1 MSRIQCKSRVLDA
14 IVPRVHGAKHPPPES
29 DQLNQ
34 LSFRTPGHEVEENV
48 NKGEGEVE
56 TATAAATEAP
66 EASTAGAAAAT
77 AAPDTTAKI
86 PSAAA
91 PQPTE
96 LEQPV
101 KEAEAA
107 AAAPTTV
114 PESLPEVAPEVAAVA
129 HKDSLQEAVD
139 KAQASKSGRLPAL
152 DGGDEEGA
160 GML

>member
-14 IVPRVHGAKHPPPES
+14 IAPWIYSAENPPRIRLS
-29 DQLNQ
+29 NQ

-56 TATAAATEAP
+56 TATAAATETP
-66 EASTAGAAAAT
+66 EASTAGA
-77 AAPDTTAKI
+77 
-86 PSAAA
+86 AAA

-101 KEAEAA
+101 KEAEAEAA

-114 PESLPEVAPEVAAVA
+114 PESLPEVATEVAAVA

>member
-1 MSRIQCKSRVLDA
+1 MLDA
-14 IVPRVHGAKHPPPES
+14 IAPWIYSAENPPRIRLS
-29 DQLNQ
+29 NQ

-56 TATAAATEAP
+56 SAAAAATEAP

-101 KEAEAA
+101 KEA
-107 AAAPTTV
+107 AAPTTV
-114 PESLPEVAPEVAAVA
+114 SESLPETAPEVAAVA

>member
-1 MSRIQCKSRVLDA
+1 MLDA
-14 IVPRVHGAKHPPPES
+14 IAPWIYSAENPPRIRLS
-29 DQLNQ
+29 NQ

-56 TATAAATEAP
+56 TATAAATETP
-66 EASTAGAAAAT
+66 EASTAGA
-77 AAPDTTAKI
+77 
-86 PSAAA
+86 AAA

-107 AAAPTTV
+107 APTTV
-114 PESLPEVAPEVAAVA
+114 SESLPETAPEVAAVA

>member
-14 IVPRVHGAKHPPPES
+14 IAPWIYSAENPPRIRLS
-29 DQLNQ
+29 NQ

-56 TATAAATEAP
+56 TATAAATETP
-66 EASTAGAAAAT
+66 EASTAGA
-77 AAPDTTAKI
+77 
-86 PSAAA
+86 AAA

-107 AAAPTTV
+107 APTTV
-114 PESLPEVAPEVAAVA
+114 SESLPETAPEVAAVA

>member
-14 IVPRVHGAKHPPPES
+14 IAPWIYSAENPPRIRLS
-29 DQLNQ
+29 NQ

-56 TATAAATEAP
+56 TATAAATETP
-66 EASTAGAAAAT
+66 EASTAGAA
-77 AAPDTTAKI
+77 PV
-86 PSAAA
+86 

>member
-14 IVPRVHGAKHPPPES
+14 IAPWIYSAENPPRIRLS
-29 DQLNQ
+29 NQ

-56 TATAAATEAP
+56 TATAAATETP
-66 EASTAGAAAAT
+66 EASTAGA
-77 AAPDTTAKI
+77 
-86 PSAAA
+86 AAA

>member
-14 IVPRVHGAKHPPPES
+14 IAPWIYSAENPPRIRLS
-29 DQLNQ
+29 NQ

-56 TATAAATEAP
+56 SAAAAATEAP

-107 AAAPTTV
+107 APTTV
-114 PESLPEVAPEVAAVA
+114 SESLPETAPEVAAVA